1 MNNSDYPLLFQVA
14 DKGSANAQI
23 YYLRL
28 VKLELFVLILAAIF
42 SSIQVNQEIL
52 TNIFSVITPVS
63 LFIALIARLL
73 TELIGFDKK
82 WFGCRAIAESVKSV
96 TWRYM
101 TQTKPYNDQPDS
113 EKIDREFL
121 KDLKEI
127 RNSQLEGAK
136 KLGKQAISG
145 NDVTQHMRSVRN
157 KPFNERKCYYNKER
171 VLDQK
176 KWYSMK
182 ANMNERN
189 RSISFWTSV
198 LLEISAIILAF
209 LFLNIPSLPINPIA
223 ILIIIVATI
232 TVWTQIKKHREL
244 SQSYTLVV
252 QELGQISSMYVHVDN
267 EDKLS
272 DYVQNVEDVISK
284 EHTMWLAKR
293 EK

>member
-1 MNNSDYPLLFQVA
+1 MENSDYPLLFQVA
-14 DKGSANAQI
+14 DKGSISAQR

-28 VKLELFVLILAAIF
+28 IKLELFVLILATIF
-42 SSIQVNQEIL
+42 SSIQVNQQIW
-52 TNIFSVITPVS
+52 TTIFPVITPVS

-82 WFGCRAIAESVKSV
+82 WFSCRAIAESVKSV

-101 TQTKPYNDQPDS
+101 TQAKPYNGQPDS
-113 EKIDREFL
+113 DKIDREFL
-121 KDLKEI
+121 KNLKEI

-136 KLGKQAISG
+136 KLGKQTISG
-145 NDVTQHMRSVRN
+145 NDVTQHMRAVRS
-157 KPFNERKCYYNKER
+157 KSFNERKSYYNKER
-171 VLDQK
+171 VIDQK
-176 KWYSMK
+176 KWYSTK
-182 ANMNERN
+182 ANINEKN
-189 RSISFWTSV
+189 RALFFWSSLV
-198 LLEISAIILAF
+198 LEIIAVILAF
-209 LFLNIPSLPINPIA
+209 LLLHIPSLPINPIA
-223 ILIIIVATI
+223 ILIIIVATV

-244 SQSYTLVV
+244 SQSYGLVV

>member
-1 MNNSDYPLLFQVA
+1 MNNSGYPLLFQVA
-14 DKGSANAQI
+14 DKGSITAQR

-28 VKLELFVLILAAIF
+28 VRLEFFVLILATIF
-42 SSIQVNQEIL
+42 SSLRLDQQIW
-52 TNIFSVITPVS
+52 TNIFSVIIPIS
-63 LFIALIARLL
+63 LLIALIARVL

-96 TWRYM
+96 TWRYI
-101 TQTKPYNDQPDS
+101 TQAKPYNGQSDS

-127 RNSQLEGAK
+127 RDSQIEGAK
-136 KLGKQAISG
+136 KLGKQAVSG
-145 NDVTQHMRSVRN
+145 NDVTQHMRSLRS
-157 KPFNERKCYYNKER
+157 KTFNERKSYYNKER
-171 VLDQK
+171 VLNQK
-176 KWYSMK
+176 EWYRTK
-182 ANMNERN
+182 ANANERN
-189 RSISFWTSV
+189 RSISFWSSV
-198 LLEISAIILAF
+198 VLEISAVILAF

-232 TVWTQIKKHREL
+232 IVWTQIKKHREL
-244 SQSYTLVV
+244 SQSYALVV
-252 QELGQISSMYVHVDN
+252 QELGQISSMYVHVHN
-267 EDKLS
+267 EEKLS